1 MPKGA
6 SARRYAQAVFNI
18 ASERSE
24 TDKWLAD
31 LGLLANAMQNADFAG
46 FLDAPQ
52 LTAAQK
58 RGLIQDALSDSVGPL
73 ALNLMSLLASR
84 GSARL
89 VPAIAESYQRLL
101 DAANGIER
109 AEIVS
114 ATPLSDD
121 RRDRIVAMLGQM
133 VDGEVVATARVE
145 PDIMGGF
152 IARVGD
158 KVLDGSVRTRFN
170 QLRRELT

>member
-58 RGLIQDALSDSVGPL
+58 RGLIQESLSDSVGPL

-89 VPAIAESYQRLL
+89 VPAIAENYQRLL

-121 RRDRIVAMLGQM
+121 RRARIVAMLGQM